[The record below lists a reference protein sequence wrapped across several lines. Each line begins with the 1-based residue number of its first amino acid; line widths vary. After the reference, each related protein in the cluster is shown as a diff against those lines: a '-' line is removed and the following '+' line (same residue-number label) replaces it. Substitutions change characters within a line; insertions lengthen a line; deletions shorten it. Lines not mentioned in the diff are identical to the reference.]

1 MEKLLERFETFEK
14 QKDILNLQEGV
25 EKIMTHRPP
34 SMSTIDDSEFF
45 GRDDEKKIS
54 RSFFQRSNV
63 HAFRFIMH
71 DLMVDLANFVSRKK
85 FIQMERNKFYEI
97 EMMKQTRHVT
107 VPLESCDIDELFKS
121 ISKGTCMQLNI
132 YDCPELGSSL
142 PMMPNVTKIRISCCK
157 KLPGFKSSN
166 SDHRY
171 VPANL
176 RDLNVGHCG
185 NLEFLPPYRYEFL
198 QYLSIENSSNS
209 FELLNIDSFPNI
221 KYVQILNCENVES
234 FSQFNSPINSLSF
247 LSFYNCPNFTLLPD
261 NNFLCPIL
269 TQLKLL
275 NCCKLRF
282 LPEKLP
288 ILLPSLQQLV
298 IDDCPELESLPKLG
312 LPLSLCE
319 LRIERCDKVIASR
332 KNWNLETLPN
342 LISLEFGGYRG
353 EDMVSFLEQGFLPT
367 SLISLKIN
375 DIACLKTLNDN
386 GGFQELTSL
395 KELHVSNCPN
405 LQTLPVKGLPPSF
418 EGSLP
423 PSFESFKIYNCPL
436 LEENYEWEEENSYSS
451 SKKISCITQPQVTI
465 RSQHQELIT
474 PHKQS
479 FSWFG
484 PKALFHS
491 SMSEVS
497 LQSILHVDT
506 PISGRFLNRLMPEAE
521 NLKAQIKTYTVAHPA
536 SEIQANRV
544 QLQLRD
550 LKERQNYESLKKI
563 KKKTVQ
569 T

>member
-107 VPLESCDIDELFKS
+107 VPLESCDIDELFK
-121 ISKGTCMQLNI
+121 
-132 YDCPELGSSL
+132 
-142 PMMPNVTKIRISCCK
+142 
-157 KLPGFKSSN
+157 
-166 SDHRY
+166 Y

-176 RDLNVGHCG
+176 RDLNVGHC
-185 NLEFLPPYRYEFL
+185 
-198 QYLSIENSSNS
+198 
-209 FELLNIDSFPNI
+209 
-221 KYVQILNCENVES
+221 ES